1 MRLFVLRPGSAGNNS
16 ISCLDDSI
24 SCFENQFWTPKNEKH
39 LEKEAFSPD
48 VCKYN
53 EIERLIACPWVC
65 QSVIFR
71 QVKLALQLKIVF
83 FGLTIVPRRSHL
95 NFKTGNRIIQTGNGI
110 FQDLN
115 KKTLLQNVPKF
126 YQEDQNRKWNYL
138 NKSTVPSW

>member
-53 EIERLIACPWVC
+53 EIKRLIACPWIC
-65 QSVIFR
+65 QLVIFH

-95 NFKTGNRIIQTGNGI
+95 NFKWEKELSKQEMEFSRISIKKNSYKMFRSFTKKIRTGNGI
-110 FQDLN
+110 I
-115 KKTLLQNVPKF
+115 
-126 YQEDQNRKWNYL
+126 
-138 NKSTVPSW
+138 